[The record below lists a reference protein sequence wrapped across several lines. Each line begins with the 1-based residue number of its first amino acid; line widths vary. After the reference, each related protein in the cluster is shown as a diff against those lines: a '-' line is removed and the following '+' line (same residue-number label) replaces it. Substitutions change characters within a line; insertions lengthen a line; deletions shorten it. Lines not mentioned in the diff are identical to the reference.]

1 MNLIIGKFDGL
12 DKEKQKRI
20 VSAALEEFAERG
32 YQEASTNRIVK
43 AAGIG
48 KGMLFYYFQN
58 KQTLY
63 HYLLT
68 DSLDI
73 MLDDFLE
80 KIDMNET
87 DFIERLNQIARIK
100 LTLFIEHPHVINFLG
115 TFMLAE
121 EDNLPVDI
129 SEKYQRLQTIGYS
142 KMYQGI
148 DRSLFRSD
156 IDVEKAF
163 QLIRWGIEGYQEELK
178 VRLKGEKIKTVDM
191 ECYWNEFY
199 QYLAI
204 LKTAFYQEGVSA
216 L

>member
-1 MNLIIGKFDGL
+1 MNLIIEKFDGL
-12 DKEKQKRI
+12 DKKKQKRI
-20 VSAALEEFAERG
+20 VNAALEEFAERG

-80 KIDMNET
+80 KINMNET
-87 DFIERLNQIARIK
+87 DFIERLYQIARIK
-100 LTLFIEHPHVINFLG
+100 LKLFIEHPHVINFLG
-115 TFMLAE
+115 TFMLAQ
-121 EDNLPVDI
+121 EDNLPIDI
-129 SEKYQRLQTIGYS
+129 AEKYQRLQTIGYS
-142 KMYQGI
+142 KMYEGI
-148 DRSLFRSD
+148 DRNLFRSD

-178 VRLKGEKIKTVDM
+178 IRLKGKKFNAVDM
-191 ECYWNEFY
+191 EAYWDEFFQYLVLLKTVFY
-199 QYLAI
+199 QKGESGL
-204 LKTAFYQEGVSA
+204 
-216 L
+216 

>member
-1 MNLIIGKFDGL
+1 MNPIIDKFAGL

-20 VSAALEEFAERG
+20 INAALEEFAERG

-48 KGMLFYYFQN
+48 KGMLFYYFKN
-58 KQTLY
+58 KKTLY

-73 MLDDFLE
+73 MLNDFLE
-80 KIDMNET
+80 EIDMNET
-87 DFIERLNQIARIK
+87 DFIERLHQIARIK
-100 LTLFIEHPHVINFLG
+100 LKLFIKHPHVINFLG
-115 TFMLAE
+115 TFMLAQ
-121 EDNLPVDI
+121 EDNFPVDI
-129 SEKYQRLQTIGYS
+129 SEKYQRLQTIGFS
-142 KMYQGI
+142 KMYEDI

-178 VRLKGEKIKTVDM
+178 MRLKGEKFKTVDM
-191 ECYWNEFY
+191 GPYWDEFY
-199 QYLAI
+199 EYLAI
-204 LKTAFYQEGVSA
+204 LKTAFYQKGVSG

>member
-1 MNLIIGKFDGL
+1 MNIIIDKFDGL
-12 DKEKQKRI
+12 DKKKQKRI
-20 VSAALEEFAERG
+20 VNAALEEFAERG

-43 AAGIG
+43 EAGIG

-100 LTLFIEHPHVINFLG
+100 LKLFIEHPHVINFLG
-115 TFMLAE
+115 TFMLAQ

-129 SEKYQRLQTIGYS
+129 SEKYQRLQTIAYS
-142 KMYQGI
+142 KMYEGI
-148 DRSLFRSD
+148 DRTLFRND

-163 QLIRWGIEGYQEELK
+163 QLIRWGIEGYQEDIK
-178 VRLKGEKIKTVDM
+178 IRLKGEKFNAVDM
-191 ECYWNEFY
+191 EAFWDEFY

-204 LKTAFYQEGVSA
+204 LKTVFYQKGESG